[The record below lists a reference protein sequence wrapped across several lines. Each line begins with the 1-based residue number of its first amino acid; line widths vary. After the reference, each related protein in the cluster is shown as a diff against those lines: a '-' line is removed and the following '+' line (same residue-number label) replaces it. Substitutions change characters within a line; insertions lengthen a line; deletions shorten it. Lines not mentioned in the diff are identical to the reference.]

1 MFQIPPQLQFES
13 QKSTSSASKTNTGS
27 YLTQALQLVKLAQAI
42 DPKYSYIINSL
53 ENAIQGKATTLEH
66 KVDQLLELA
75 KTSTPS
81 PPLYSTMAKKDINA
95 SSKTTAAASQPQQ
108 KPKTPEPEDRKLVL
122 QIPDHKKESLKIDSF
137 DIRNQI
143 NKALRATVVAIV
155 TKSVKGNVV
164 LTTTKDYSANYLL
177 EKTAVWQHVFH
188 GMEVKSAEKPTTWI
202 KVVAH
207 GVPASPFAD
216 LSLLK
221 DECSTFNPVKVIGNP
236 MWLTTPEKRNEKR
249 AGSVVISVSTE
260 AERKHCLKEGLIIAG
275 ERVRV
280 VNYKAYSPK
289 TQCYRCQG
297 YSHNVTTRPNR
308 WMRKTNRWMRTDEP
322 LDAQDKPLDAQA
334 EPLGAQADPLDAQAD
349 PRHAQT
355 DTGRE
360 AQGASGPQAVGKA
373 SVGYKIE
380 RTICPSSQGGTWQAS
395 VNDTLDPYTCY
406 SILR

>member
-75 KTSTPS
+75 RTSTPS
-81 PPLYSTMAKKDINA
+81 TPLYSTMAKKDINA

-122 QIPDHKKESLKIDSF
+122 QIPGHKKESLKINSF
-137 DIRNQI
+137 DMRNQI

-177 EKTAVWQHVFH
+177 EKQAAWQHVFD

-202 KVVAH
+202 KLVAH
-207 GVPASPFAD
+207 GVPARPFAD

-221 DECSTFNPVKVIGNP
+221 DECSTFNPVKVIGSP
-236 MWLTTPEKRNEKR
+236 IWLTTPEKRKEKR
-249 AGSVVISVSTE
+249 AGSVMLSVSTE

-297 YSHNVTTRPNR
+297 YSHNPTTCHKAIRCRLCAENHHTR
-308 WMRKTNRWMRTDEP
+308 DHKCATCNSSDLCSHTEAKCTNCNGNHT
-322 LDAQDKPLDAQA
+322 AN
-334 EPLGAQADPLDAQAD
+334 
-349 PRHAQT
+349 
-355 DTGRE
+355 
-360 AQGASGPQAVGKA
+360 S
-373 SVGYKIE
+373 IE
-380 RTICPSSQGGTWQAS
+380 CEIFR
-395 VNDTLDPYTCY
+395 
-406 SILR
+406 SIKL